1 MSLNRESKQ
10 AVVQSVVETLKDAQT
25 MVIAQ
30 YQGVTVESMTAI
42 RKEARKSDVYLH
54 VLKNTLAR
62 ISVKGTKFEPLA
74 EQMTGPLVYAVSSD
88 PIAAAKIVAKFAKEN
103 DKVKVIAGMFNESL
117 LDEAQVK
124 QLAATPSREELLAM
138 MLGVMQ
144 QIPAGFVRA
153 VAAIRDQKE
162 QAA

>member
-1 MSLNRESKQ
+1 
-10 AVVQSVVETLKDAQT
+10 